1 MILTGDT
8 TGIMEHRIFEGVCY
22 DLSSEGKGVVRNN
35 GIVGFVDRLLPGE
48 KAEIEITY
56 AKKDVFYG
64 KIRRL
69 LQSSV
74 DRVNPQ
80 CGSFFQCGGC
90 ALMHLNYFAQLQYK
104 KEKVKQCLKRIGGLH
119 VTVDD
124 TIGMEDPYCYRNK
137 IQVPVK
143 LSKKGK
149 IVTGFYKEKS
159 HDIVPI
165 ETCEIE
171 DKQADRILSSV
182 RELMRRFRIAP
193 YDEDR
198 RTGIVRHILIRTSK
212 HYDERM
218 VVLVTTVDAF
228 PARGDFIRALKDKN
242 PEITTIVQNINP
254 RDTNVILGERQRILS
269 GKGYIRDILCGI
281 EFKISPKS
289 FYQVNPL
296 QTEKLYKKAIESAKI
311 TKDDLVLDAYCGI
324 GTIGLIASKQ
334 AKEVIGVEIVKEA
347 VIDAKNNAKNN
358 DIDNAHFYEGDAGE
372 FILEQ
377 YKNGTHFDVVIMD
390 PPRKGSDETFLS
402 ILLKTT
408 PKRIVYVSCDPATLA
423 RDLKKLSQ
431 KYEIISVTP
440 VDMFPH
446 TFHVETLVTLFHKK
460 PDSHIEVT
468 VDFENGKIKK
478 DDIITRA
485 ESEKPKQKVTYK
497 MIQEY
502 IEQTYGFKVHTAYIA
517 EVKRDLGLPMY
528 DAPNAVEELKHPRA
542 HPTPRMVEA
551 IKETLKH
558 FEIT

>member
-1 MILTGDT
+1 MD
-8 TGIMEHRIFEGVCY
+8 EYRIFEGVCY
-22 DLSSEGKGVVRNN
+22 DLSAEGKGVVRNN
-35 GIVGFVDRLLPGE
+35 GVVGFVDHLLPGE

-69 LQSSV
+69 IQSSD
-74 DRVNPQ
+74 DRVKPR

-90 ALMHLNYFAQLQYK
+90 ALMHLDYQAQLRYK
-104 KEKVKQCLKRIGGLH
+104 KEKVRQCLERIGGLR
-119 VTVDD
+119 VAVDE

-182 RELMRRFRIAP
+182 RELMKRFRIAP

-218 VVLVTTVDAF
+218 VVLVTTVDTF
-228 PARGDFIRALKDKN
+228 PARGDFIKALKNKN

-254 RDTNVILGERQRILS
+254 RDTNVILGEKQRILS
-269 GKGYIRDILCGI
+269 GKGYIRDLLCGI

-289 FYQVNPL
+289 FYQVNPV
-296 QTEKLYKKAIESAKI
+296 QTEKLYYKAIESAKI
-311 TKDDLVLDAYCGI
+311 TKEDLVLDAYCGI

-347 VIDAKNNAKNN
+347 VIDARNNAKNN
-358 DIDNAHFYEGDAGE
+358 GIDNAHFYEGDAGQ

-377 YKNGTHFDVVIMD
+377 YKNGIHFDVVIMD

-423 RDLKKLSQ
+423 RDLKQLSQ
-431 KYEIISVTP
+431 KYEVISVIP

-446 TFHVETLVTLFHKK
+446 TFHVETVVLLSRKV
-460 PDSHIEVT
+460 PDDYLEVN
-468 VDFENGKIKK
+468 VELDDDFLTKAEAKGTYDQIKQYIYEKYKIKVSSLYIAQVK
-478 DDIITRA
+478 DSCGIKERENYNHSKRSDG
-485 ESEKPKQKVTYK
+485 KQPQVPENKRKLILEALEFYK
-497 MIQEY
+497 MI
-502 IEQTYGFKVHTAYIA
+502 
-517 EVKRDLGLPMY
+517 
-528 DAPNAVEELKHPRA
+528 
-542 HPTPRMVEA
+542 
-551 IKETLKH
+551 
-558 FEIT
+558 